1 MTIVSEKEEK
11 EGISLP
17 SSISKGKQPSASS
30 ISSRSLI
37 KAEEADAAIADA
49 AGTLFHFPQ
58 FVEQFIVQALVPLSI
73 IYLVIAHSWAAA
85 ANVLSVPRPFSC
97 IFAVIFFFAQLIS
110 MMPIV
115 VFISWILRGNSDGIN
130 DASTSVLRVD
140 IVAVAAAF
148 VMHRLAIS
156 IKYAYQP
163 MSIYERRMSAWV
175 TYQERLDD
183 QLFASWFKLSRATI
197 EREVKAALDTIEEE
211 DASSSYSLSQET
223 FSRLRAGVNKEARV
237 DLDSCTIDNTSQ
249 NRCLPVGVLA
259 AVLIVHVNEETS
271 GYVLALQRLTS
282 CIGLISMFSTTVL
295 RAALSIPILGTST
308 YDSCVIIAAWISNF
322 LLLPTI
328 FTFIAVGIVDHAR
341 RKLALETLSRLLQP
355 SPLRS
360 GGRSTVGILASA
372 VQPAVLPLEN
382 ISNVRA
388 FLAVRSLLLAF
399 GAGFHAR
406 LVTVISGDLIVL
418 AVVTIYCVISALTA
432 PTTSGVAVITSS
444 LVLHHSLVV
453 PAVALCALG
462 LYMAAEANT
471 AAFQSTAVIAQTRLF
486 MRVASGRTSHDIP
499 PPVFGLLDDVEKV
512 LRENAEPITV
522 LGIAATPV
530 LTNSLVGG
538 FFSVETLLVSGA
550 IARLSSGVSS
560 SPSSSPTS
568 SSSTS
573 SPPSSSPSP
582 SATSNN
588 TGGTST
594 VTNSSSSSLIE
605 VNVGIFFGAI
615 TALSI
620 VIALVILFIKR
631 RRSSTSLKD
640 SNKREDFETEHKITI
655 SANEKEHE
663 TGSIKINNNP
673 MTSVLVDKTPVTKEN
688 VKEEGDNV
696 KCTTTTTT
704 TNDDDN
710 DISSSL
716 IKTTSISTVWVQH
729 EDIKSGEI
737 WFENTETGETCWEM
751 PVEEPREDRK
761 EKFLNNTKNVH
772 S

>member
-1 MTIVSEKEEK
+1 MGETKAQRAKE
-11 EGISLP
+11 
-17 SSISKGKQPSASS
+17 

-49 AGTLFHFPQ
+49 AGTLFHLPQ
-58 FVEQFIVQALVPLSI
+58 FVEQFVVQALVPLSI

-97 IFAVIFFFAQLIS
+97 VFAVIFLLAQLIS

-115 VFISWILRGNSDGIN
+115 VFLSWILRGNSDGVN

-163 MSIYERRMSAWV
+163 TSLYTRRMTAWV

-197 EREVKAALDTIEEE
+197 EREVSAALETIEDE
-211 DASSSYSLSQET
+211 DASASYSLSPET
-223 FSRLRAGVNKEARV
+223 FARLRAGVNKEARV
-237 DLDSCTIDNTSQ
+237 DLDSCATDND
-249 NRCLPVGVLA
+249 NNNYRILPAGVLA
-259 AVLIVHVNEETS
+259 SVLLVHVNEETS

-282 CIGLISMFSTTVL
+282 LIGLVSTFSSTVL
-295 RAALSIPILGTST
+295 RAALSVPILGTST

-328 FTFIAVGIVDHAR
+328 FTFIAVGVVDHAR

-372 VQPAVLPLEN
+372 VQPAVLPLETV
-382 ISNVRA
+382 SNVRA

-418 AVVTIYCVISALTA
+418 AIVTVYCVISALTA
-432 PTTSGVAVITSS
+432 STASGLGVITAS

-462 LYMAAEANT
+462 LYMASEANT

-486 MRVASGRTSHDIP
+486 MRVASGTNNETP

-512 LRENAEPITV
+512 LRENAEPITI

-550 IARLSSGVSS
+550 IARLSTGVSSSSTTTTTS
-560 SPSSSPTS
+560 SPSSSS
-568 SSSTS
+568 SPLPVASASASPLANSTS
-573 SPPSSSPSP
+573 STETAAS
-582 SATSNN
+582 
-588 TGGTST
+588 
-594 VTNSSSSSLIE
+594 NSSSNIE
-605 VNVGIFFGAI
+605 INVGIFFGI
-615 TALSI
+615 VTALSI
-620 VIALVILFIKR
+620 VIAVAIMIIR
-631 RRSSTSLKD
+631 RRSSS
-640 SNKREDFETEHKITI
+640 SSS
-655 SANEKEHE
+655 SAAEEEEKEKE
-663 TGSIKINNNP
+663 EFKSAVIIQDKGVVESIKVSNNP
-673 MTSVLVDKTPVTKEN
+673 MALVVETVSSSTKAT
-688 VKEEGDNV
+688 EGGVNEHNHSTKV
-696 KCTTTTTT
+696 ESTE
-704 TNDDDN
+704 
-710 DISSSL
+710 ISSA
-716 IKTTSISTVWVQH
+716 IKTTSISADWVQH
-729 EDIKSGEI
+729 EDTSSGEV
-737 WFENTETGETCWEM
+737 WFENVETGETVWEL
-751 PVEEPREDRK
+751 PSID
-761 EKFLNNTKNVH
+761 
-772 S
+772 

>member
-1 MTIVSEKEEK
+1 MGEAQRAKE
-11 EGISLP
+11 
-17 SSISKGKQPSASS
+17 

-49 AGTLFHFPQ
+49 AGTLFHLPQ
-58 FVEQFIVQALVPLSI
+58 FVEQFVVQALVPLSI

-97 IFAVIFFFAQLIS
+97 VFAVIFLLAQLIS

-115 VFISWILRGNSDGIN
+115 VFLSWILRGNSDGVN

-163 MSIYERRMSAWV
+163 TSLYTRRMTAWV

-197 EREVKAALDTIEEE
+197 EREVSAALETIEDE
-211 DASSSYSLSQET
+211 DASASYSLSPDT

-237 DLDSCTIDNTSQ
+237 DLDSCATDND
-249 NRCLPVGVLA
+249 NHNYRILPVGVLA
-259 AVLIVHVNEETS
+259 SVLLVHVNEETS

-282 CIGLISMFSTTVL
+282 LIGLVSTFSSTVL

-328 FTFIAVGIVDHAR
+328 FTFIAVGVVDHAR
-341 RKLALETLSRLLQP
+341 RKQALETLSRLLQP

-372 VQPAVLPLEN
+372 VQPAVLPLETV
-382 ISNVRA
+382 SNVRA

-418 AVVTIYCVISALTA
+418 AIVTIYCVISALTA
-432 PTTSGVAVITSS
+432 STASGLGVIAAS

-462 LYMAAEANT
+462 LYMASEANT

-486 MRVASGRTSHDIP
+486 MRVASGANNEKTP

-512 LRENAEPITV
+512 LRENAEPITI

-550 IARLSSGVSS
+550 IARLSTGVSSSSTTTTTTSS
-560 SPSSSPTS
+560 SPSSS
-568 SSSTS
+568 
-573 SPPSSSPSP
+573 
-582 SATSNN
+582 
-588 TGGTST
+588 
-594 VTNSSSSSLIE
+594 SSSSSPLPVASASASPLANSTSSTETAAASNSSSNIE
-605 VNVGIFFGAI
+605 INVGIFFGI
-615 TALSI
+615 VTALSI
-620 VIALVILFIKR
+620 VIALAIMIIR
-631 RRSSTSLKD
+631 RRSSSSSL
-640 SNKREDFETEHKITI
+640 S
-655 SANEKEHE
+655 SAAEEEEEKERKE
-663 TGSIKINNNP
+663 FKTAVIVQDKVVVESIKVSNNP
-673 MTSVLVDKTPVTKEN
+673 MTLVVETVSLSTKATAADGVVNEHKQNAKVESTEN
-688 VKEEGDNV
+688 
-696 KCTTTTTT
+696 
-704 TNDDDN
+704 
-710 DISSSL
+710 SSA
-716 IKTTSISTVWVQH
+716 IKTTSISADWVQH
-729 EDIKSGEI
+729 EDISSGEV
-737 WFENTETGETCWEM
+737 WFENVESGETVWEL
-751 PVEEPREDRK
+751 PSID
-761 EKFLNNTKNVH
+761 
-772 S
+772 

>member
-1 MTIVSEKEEK
+1 MGETKAQRAKE
-11 EGISLP
+11 
-17 SSISKGKQPSASS
+17 

-49 AGTLFHFPQ
+49 AGTLFHLPQ
-58 FVEQFIVQALVPLSI
+58 FVEQFVVQALVPLSI

-97 IFAVIFFFAQLIS
+97 VFAVIFLLAQLIS

-115 VFISWILRGNSDGIN
+115 VFLSWILRGNSDGVN

-163 MSIYERRMSAWV
+163 TSLYTRRMTAWV

-197 EREVKAALDTIEEE
+197 EREVSAALETIEDE
-211 DASSSYSLSQET
+211 DASASYSLSPET
-223 FSRLRAGVNKEARV
+223 FARLRAGVNKEARV
-237 DLDSCTIDNTSQ
+237 DLDSCATDND
-249 NRCLPVGVLA
+249 NNNYRILPAGVLA
-259 AVLIVHVNEETS
+259 SVLLVHVNEETS

-282 CIGLISMFSTTVL
+282 LIGLVSTFSSTVL
-295 RAALSIPILGTST
+295 RAALSVPILGTSA

-328 FTFIAVGIVDHAR
+328 FTFIAVGVVDHAR
-341 RKLALETLSRLLQP
+341 RKQALETLSRLLQP

-372 VQPAVLPLEN
+372 VQPAVLPLETV
-382 ISNVRA
+382 SNVRA

-418 AVVTIYCVISALTA
+418 AIVTVYCVISALTA
-432 PTTSGVAVITSS
+432 STASGLGVIAAS

-462 LYMAAEANT
+462 LYMASEANT

-486 MRVASGRTSHDIP
+486 MRVASGTNNETP

-512 LRENAEPITV
+512 LRENAEPITI

-550 IARLSSGVSS
+550 IARLSTGVSSSSSSTTTSSPS
-560 SPSSSPTS
+560 SPSSSSSPLPVASASASPLANSTS
-568 SSSTS
+568 SSET
-573 SPPSSSPSP
+573 
-582 SATSNN
+582 AAN
-588 TGGTST
+588 
-594 VTNSSSSSLIE
+594 NSSSNIE
-605 VNVGIFFGAI
+605 INVGIFFGI
-615 TALSI
+615 VTALSI
-620 VIALVILFIKR
+620 VIALAIMIIR
-631 RRSSTSLKD
+631 RRSSS
-640 SNKREDFETEHKITI
+640 SSSS
-655 SANEKEHE
+655 SAAAAEEEKEKE
-663 TGSIKINNNP
+663 EFKSAVIIQDKGVVESIKVSNNP
-673 MTSVLVDKTPVTKEN
+673 MALVVETVSSSKKATEGGVNEHNHSTKVEST
-688 VKEEGDNV
+688 E
-696 KCTTTTTT
+696 
-704 TNDDDN
+704 
-710 DISSSL
+710 ISSA
-716 IKTTSISTVWVQH
+716 IKTTSISAYWVQH
-729 EDIKSGEI
+729 EDTSSGEV
-737 WFENTETGETCWEM
+737 WFENVDTGETVWEL
-751 PVEEPREDRK
+751 PSID
-761 EKFLNNTKNVH
+761 
-772 S
+772 